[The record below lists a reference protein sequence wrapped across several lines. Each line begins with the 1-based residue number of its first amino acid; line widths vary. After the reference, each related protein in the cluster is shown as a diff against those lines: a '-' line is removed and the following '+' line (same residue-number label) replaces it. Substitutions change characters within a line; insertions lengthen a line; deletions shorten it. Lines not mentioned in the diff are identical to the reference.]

1 MIQKTATKQPA
12 IKAEEFPEDGTE
24 AIQAAVFGLGEFF
37 LSFGNLL
44 QGFRGARSLS
54 IGMKDVSIDPPCGGH
69 VMEKKKNRRERSGDI
84 RSYMCCNGNG
94 G

>member
-1 MIQKTATKQPA
+1 MIQKTAAKQPA

-44 QGFRGARSLS
+44 LGFRGGR
-54 IGMKDVSIDPPCGGH
+54 
-69 VMEKKKNRRERSGDI
+69 
-84 RSYMCCNGNG
+84 
-94 G
+94 